1 MTRKHF
7 EELAAIVRRSTQPS
21 SIERITVA
29 EELAEFCATQNPRFD
44 RGRFFEACGLGEK
57 GR

>member
-29 EELAEFCATQNPRFD
+29 EELAEFWNPRFD